1 MEPTD
6 HTRTVNAKHIN
17 RRLRSRRA
25 SRLTNGSTLVL
36 KPSKCTDGRSAWCR
50 RLRDL
55 LEMHVSDLGGY
66 TNISAA
72 EMALLRRAITLIV
85 ELERREAEFAQLG
98 RAGSDDTA
106 LIIYSTTTNTL
117 RRTLEALGLH
127 RRARDVSPTLSEYLK
142 AAALKAEEDEAERG
156 IIDGTVEETSS

>member
-1 MEPTD
+1 
-6 HTRTVNAKHIN
+6 
-17 RRLRSRRA
+17 
-25 SRLTNGSTLVL
+25 
-36 KPSKCTDGRSAWCR
+36 
-50 RLRDL
+50 
-55 LEMHVSDLGGY
+55 
-66 TNISAA
+66 
-72 EMALLRRAITLIV
+72 MALLRRAITLIV